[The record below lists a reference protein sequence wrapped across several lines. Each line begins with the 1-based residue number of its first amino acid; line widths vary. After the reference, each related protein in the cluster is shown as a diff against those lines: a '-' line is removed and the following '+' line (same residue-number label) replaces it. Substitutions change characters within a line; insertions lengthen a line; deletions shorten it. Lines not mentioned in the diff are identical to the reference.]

1 MPDGPKDLSAL
12 YSGLE
17 FLVKST
23 FPKECRSCG
32 RGYATADEFLAETR
46 SIQGSSG
53 LKASFDEDDS
63 TLVELFRNCACG
75 STLMEIC
82 RDRRDTSEAGL
93 RRRQRFGEL
102 TEILINEGIE
112 KEVARMELLKF
123 MHGED
128 SVIVKAIMQKNRL
141 P

>member
-1 MPDGPKDLSAL
+1 MPDGLKDMSAL

-23 FPKECRSCG
+23 FPKECRACG
-32 RGYATADEFLAETR
+32 RVYATADEFLNETR

-75 STLMEIC
+75 STLMEVC

-93 RRRQRFGEL
+93 GRRQRFGEL
-102 TEILINEGIE
+102 IEILIKEGLE
-112 KEVARMELLKF
+112 RHVARMELLKF
-123 MHGED
+123 MHGEE
-128 SVIVKAIMQKNRL
+128 SVIVKTIMHKNKRS
-141 P
+141 

>member
-1 MPDGPKDLSAL
+1 MPDGLKDMSAL

-32 RGYATADEFLAETR
+32 RVYATADEFLAETR
-46 SIQGSSG
+46 SIQGASG
-53 LKASFDEDDS
+53 LKASLDEDDS

-75 STLMEIC
+75 STLMEVC
-82 RDRRDTSEAGL
+82 RDRRDTSPAGL
-93 RRRQRFGEL
+93 ERRRKFGEL
-102 TEILINEGIE
+102 IELMVDKGIE
-112 KEVARMELLKF
+112 QGVARTELLKF
-123 MHGED
+123 MHGEE
-128 SVIVKAIMQKNRL
+128 SAIVKSVLQKDRH